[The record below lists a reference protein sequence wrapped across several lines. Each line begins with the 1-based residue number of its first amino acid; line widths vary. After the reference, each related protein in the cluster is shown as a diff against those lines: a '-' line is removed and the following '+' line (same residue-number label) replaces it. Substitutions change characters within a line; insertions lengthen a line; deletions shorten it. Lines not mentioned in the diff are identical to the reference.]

1 MMDNEG
7 LWSEIYADD
16 DLKQAILLY
25 CLSPFDKEDM
35 IHLGLITNLPAK
47 VRIIWLIKSFHRLSV
62 VGWRGTGKTLHIRR
76 YVRGY
81 VLR

>member
-1 MMDNEG
+1 MDNDG

-35 IHLGLITNLPAK
+35 IHIGLITNPGEGKNHLVDK
-47 VRIIWLIKSFHRLSV
+47 VISPLVRCRWREQENSPHSPLCSV
-62 VGWRGTGKTLHIRR
+62 LCPPMI
-76 YVRGY
+76 
-81 VLR
+81 